1 MRKLIAILA
10 VFTAL
15 MAGVY
20 IGAYPETPVVGGLKD
35 LVAPDKATIPT
46 DQVQELIEDDFY
58 RAVPEAEL
66 TDSSIN
72 GMVKELDDPYS
83 HYFNPEENKAFA
95 QAISGRYSG
104 VGMAVNQEKRG
115 LQVSLTYPGSPA
127 AKAGIKAGDVIVKV
141 NGKSIAGE
149 SADVAVAKI
158 KGPEGTKVKVSYATP
173 VDKGGKKLGPERE
186 VELTRKAIEIP
197 VAEGKLYRRDGNKV
211 GVVRLATFTE
221 TSGEAVAEQIDKL
234 EKSGADSYILDL
246 RGNGGGR
253 LDQAVAVSS
262 LFLADGMVVATD
274 GRTRKRQQFN
284 AIKGA
289 IRTTEPLVVI
299 VDKGSASASE
309 ITAGALKYRDRALI
323 VGTRT
328 FGKGVFQ
335 EVTELKNGG
344 ALSLTVGRY
353 VLPGNH
359 YITGRGLTPDL
370 KIEDNTRTG
379 ADEALNASF
388 AALAEFDDDP
398 ADGASSTTGSGK

>member
-1 MRKLIAILA
+1 MRILIAVLA
-10 VFTAL
+10 VVTAL
-15 MAGVY
+15 FAGIY
-20 IGAYPETPVVGGLKD
+20 IGAYPETPVVGGLKEI
-35 LVAPDKATIPT
+35 VAPDKATIPT
-46 DQVQELIEDDFY
+46 DQVQELIEDDFI
-58 RAVPEAEL
+58 RAIPEDKL
-66 TDSSIN
+66 TDGSID
-72 GMVKELDDPYS
+72 GMVKKLNDPYS
-83 HYFNPEENKAFA
+83 HYFNPEENKEFA
-95 QAISGRYSG
+95 QAITGRYSG
-104 VGMAVNQEKRG
+104 VGMAVNQDERG
-115 LQVSLTYPGSPA
+115 LVISLTYPGSPA
-127 AKAGIKAGDVIVKV
+127 RQAGIKTGDVITKV
-141 NGKSIAGE
+141 NGKSIKGE

-158 KGPEGTKVKVSYATP
+158 KGPEGTKVKLTYATP
-173 VDKGGKKLGPERE
+173 TKKGGEKLGEEKTVE
-186 VELTRKAIEIP
+186 VTRKAIEIP

-221 TSGEAVAEQIDKL
+221 TSGGAVAKQIDKL
-234 EKSGADSYILDL
+234 EKQGADSYVLDL

-253 LDQAVAVSS
+253 LDQAVEVSS

-274 GRTRKRQQFN
+274 GRSRKRRQYD

-289 IRTTEPLVVI
+289 IRTTEPLVVL

-359 YITGRGLTPDL
+359 YITRRGLAPDL
-370 KIEDNTRTG
+370 DIQDNTKTG
-379 ADEALNASF
+379 ADEALDASF
-388 AALAEFDDDP
+388 EALAEFDKP
-398 ADGASSTTGSGK
+398 ADSQSGK